1 MSFWNLQA
9 FCGFFLWGV
18 FFCGADLFRGVAK
31 MVVGVGDIY
40 IMYRGGGNFVY

>member
-9 FCGFFLWGV
+9 FCGFFCVGCV
-18 FFCGADLFRGVAK
+18 FCGVDLFRGVAK

-40 IMYRGGGNFVY
+40 NV